1 MKKFNI
7 NHFLNFTESGDV
19 LPLTIE
25 QLLDND
31 VRNFYKPYY
40 EAGKLEEY
48 RSCCGYIYYLGNPDS
63 PVMQEGLSEED
74 AVARA
79 KHDYDLPADFK
90 PSIAMERVLHKYRK
104 SEMTILFEEAISLQR
119 TCRTAI
125 IVMDK
130 YRDLLS
136 KKVAKM
142 DTLTDAEALLAV
154 GAIVTMVQQI
164 RKEATEFPKLIDALR
179 DAKESIFNDSDD
191 AQLRGGVS
199 MLDSMDANFA
209 VK

>member
-1 MKKFNI
+1 
-7 NHFLNFTESGDV
+7 
-19 LPLTIE
+19 
-25 QLLDND
+25 
-31 VRNFYKPYY
+31 
-40 EAGKLEEY
+40 
-48 RSCCGYIYYLGNPDS
+48 
-63 PVMQEGLSEED
+63 MQEGLSEE
-74 AVARA
+74 AAIARA
-79 KHDYDLPADFK
+79 KSDYDLPQDFK
-90 PSIAMERVLHKYRK
+90 PSVAMERVLYKYRK
-104 SEMTILFEEAISLQR
+104 SELTILFEEAISLQR

-142 DTLTDAEALLAV
+142 ENLTDADALLAV

-179 DAKESIFNDSDD
+179 EAKESIFNDSDD
-191 AQLRGGVS
+191 SQLRGGVS